1 MFECWSSSTFLQSPI
16 FCPVFGTFQGWGIP
30 VCLLFYLMCFLFIF
44 FSICLLFSIYTSLEF
59 IIHILHCLSNFLSCL
74 RCVRIHSEICI
85 FCDFLE
91 HPCSPLK
98 HFRIEYSLLEAIASG
113 LVVLQS
119 RAAQFLI
126 YLYLYM
132 ESWRSG
138 VRWHIGCIY
147 FLKAYSFVYLFEIT
161 LNFAL
166 FSRDQAVA
174 QLRCCF
180 AVPERQLGFKTPPLY
195 HCN

>member
-1 MFECWSSSTFLQSPI
+1 MLKFLNFSSVSNILSCLWYIPGLRHSSVPSILFNVFFVYI
-16 FCPVFGTFQGWGIP
+16 FSV
-30 VCLLFYLMCFLFIF
+30 
-44 FSICLLFSIYTSLEF
+44 CLLFSIYTSLEF
-59 IIHILHCLSNFLSCL
+59 IIHILHCLSYFLSCL

-91 HPCSPLK
+91 HPCSPFK
-98 HFRIEYSLLEAIASG
+98 HFRIEYSLLEAIASE
-113 LVVLQS
+113 LVVSQN

-147 FLKAYSFVYLFEIT
+147 FF
-161 LNFAL
+161 
-166 FSRDQAVA
+166 
-174 QLRCCF
+174 
-180 AVPERQLGFKTPPLY
+180 
-195 HCN
+195 